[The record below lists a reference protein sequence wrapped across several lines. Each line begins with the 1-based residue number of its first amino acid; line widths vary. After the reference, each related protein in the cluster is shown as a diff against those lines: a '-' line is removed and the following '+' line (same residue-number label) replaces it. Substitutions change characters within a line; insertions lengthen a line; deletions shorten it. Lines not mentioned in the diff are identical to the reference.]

1 MLLPP
6 ISNYFMY
13 PLIWGKIMHNGLT
26 ISSFWQPIKC
36 LKGFLLRLN
45 LLNTT
50 IWSIVTENKSIDSLY
65 LWNSFLLSII
75 LLHCN
80 VFSFIFY
87 IKEKTKSYLFLML
100 LFYIQP
106 ILNIFF
112 LIQLIF
118 IFLFLWQ
125 VFIMLSWL
133 LFYSFFLWFIILSSF
148 FFRIIFFCF
157 PQDFLPIKPVIVHF
171 YILVW
176 QL

>member
-50 IWSIVTENKSIDSLY
+50 IWSIFTKNKSIDSLY

-75 LLHCN
+75 LLHCG

-87 IKEKTKSYLFLML
+87 IKEKTKSYLF
-100 LFYIQP
+100 F
-106 ILNIFF
+106 NASF
-112 LIQLIF
+112 LYSTN
-118 IFLFLWQ
+118 
-125 VFIMLSWL
+125 SW
-133 LFYSFFLWFIILSSF
+133 YF
-148 FFRIIFFCF
+148 FFFFV
-157 PQDFLPIKPVIVHF
+157 KF
-171 YILVW
+171 YLFVFVTSFYNALLTFIL
-176 QL
+176 

>member
-50 IWSIVTENKSIDSLY
+50 IWSIFTENKSIDSLY
-65 LWNSFLLSII
+65 LWDSFLLSII
-75 LLHCN
+75 LLHCG

-87 IKEKTKSYLFLML
+87 IKEETKSYLF
-100 LFYIQP
+100 F
-106 ILNIFF
+106 NASF
-112 LIQLIF
+112 LYSTN
-118 IFLFLWQ
+118 
-125 VFIMLSWL
+125 SW
-133 LFYSFFLWFIILSSF
+133 YF
-148 FFRIIFFCF
+148 FF
-157 PQDFLPIKPVIVHF
+157 DTVKF
-171 YILVW
+171 YLFVFVTSFYNALLTFIL
-176 QL
+176 